1 MDTNL
6 FFFFFF
12 FFFFFSTEANVVE
25 GSRHFDRSLQGG
37 LGSNKRLF
45 VFGDSYVDTGN
56 TPKSYPAWKAPY
68 GTTFPERPDGRF
80 SDGRVLTDY
89 LATFLGIR
97 SPIPYR
103 LRKDAKEEVKYGMN
117 FGHGGTGVFD
127 TRVAGPNMTIQINY
141 FEQQVEEEKVYTKQD
156 LDNSIALATISG
168 NDYTTF
174 IFRNRSLLVSGKC
187 ALLSLLYT
195 FELHVGAPCTFI
207 HLPDFIRSVT
217 KQISINLKRIHD
229 LGVQNIVVTSI
240 EPFGCLPSITAL
252 FSYKVCNE
260 LVNLAAT
267 LHNHVLQ
274 QVVQDLNNVT
284 HQPVFIVIDL
294 HGAFLAAMKKQNNQT
309 GTIKFGDPLRPC
321 CVGVPGHSCG
331 DVDENGMKKYEVCE
345 NPSSSFFWDDVHPT
359 QEGWYEVFSALQPSL
374 NKLL

>member
-1 MDTNL
+1 V
-6 FFFFFF
+6 
-12 FFFFFSTEANVVE
+12 NVVE
-25 GSRHFDRSLQGG
+25 GSRYSDQSLQGG

-68 GTTFPERPDGRF
+68 GTTFPRKPDGRF
-80 SDGRVLTDY
+80 SDGRVLTDN
-89 LATFLGIR
+89 LASILGIR

-117 FGHGGTGVFD
+117 FGYGGTGVFD
-127 TRVAGPNMTIQINY
+127 TLVAGPNMTIQINY

-156 LDNSIALATISG
+156 LENSITLATISG

-174 IFRNRSLLVSGKC
+174 IFRNGS
-187 ALLSLLYT
+187 
-195 FELHVGAPCTFI
+195 FE
-207 HLPDFIRSVT
+207 HLQDFIKSVT

-229 LGVQNIVVTSI
+229 LGVQNVVVTSI
-240 EPFGCLPSITAL
+240 EPLGCLPTITAL
-252 FSYKVCNE
+252 SSYKECNE
-260 LVNLAAT
+260 FVNSAAT
-267 LHNHVLQ
+267 LHNQILR

-284 HQPVFIVIDL
+284 HQPVFRVIDL
-294 HGAFLAAMKKQNNQT
+294 HGAFFSAMKKQSNHT

-321 CVGVPGHSCG
+321 CMGVPGHSCG
-331 DVDENGMKKYEVCE
+331 DVDENGAKKYEVCQ

-374 NKLL
+374 NKLLQSPSHRKGEMNKKDF